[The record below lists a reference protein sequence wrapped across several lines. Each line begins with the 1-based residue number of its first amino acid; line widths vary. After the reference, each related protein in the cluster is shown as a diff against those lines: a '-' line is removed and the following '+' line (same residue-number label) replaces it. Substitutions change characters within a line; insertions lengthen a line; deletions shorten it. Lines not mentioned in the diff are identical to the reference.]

1 MKVVFIILVLVVR
14 VKVYVDVI
22 LFINFFFDFL
32 LLVTTSLVLKRRVSI
47 KRIALGSLVGSAT
60 IVVLFIPL
68 SSLELFL
75 LKVVLSL
82 VIIFVTFG
90 YGDFKYFV
98 NNLVYFYLI
107 SIVLGGFVY
116 YLNVSFSYKNVG
128 IVFYHKGVSINY
140 VIVLFLSIVVSYFYY
155 KEMKYVRLVNSLYYK
170 VDIYVNYKI
179 VSLLGYL
186 DTGNT
191 LVDPYSKRVVIITNS
206 KKFIKACEGCLPYYI
221 PYQSVND
228 FGLLE
233 VYKVSRVY
241 IEGVGNKSNIV
252 VGVVKDKLKS
262 GKVEVLLN
270 NLLMEG

>member
-128 IVFYHKGVSINY
+128 MVFYHKGVSINY